1 MFAVWSALLPRRVT
15 ESRSCCLSGPRWET
29 GTSAECRST
38 ASTKIPL
45 AWCRYWPLPTPGSPA
60 TRICPLMSEG
70 VASLRPGPRRPPA
83 RISVQTSTYPSCSS
97 RDTSATTTGLDRAIT
112 EFSAGYADQDS
123 RDYEAFVKAVS
134 DGRLEAVHGL

>member
-1 MFAVWSALLPRRVT
+1 VSLDRFDEDPAGLVSVLAAAYARISGHPDLSADV
-15 ESRSCCLSGPRWET
+15 G
-29 GTSAECRST
+29 
-38 ASTKIPL
+38 
-45 AWCRYWPLPTPGSPA
+45 
-60 TRICPLMSEG
+60 G

-123 RDYEAFVKAVS
+123 RDYEAFVKVVS